1 MSASHDYE
9 QPAYYE
15 ICIDGRL
22 SRQAAAWFEGMT
34 LTIDKSQSPPQTII
48 SGYVRDQTVLY
59 GLISR
64 ARDLGLILVS
74 VRRTQP
80 KEEAS
85 Q

>member
-1 MSASHDYE
+1 MSTSPDVSG
-9 QPAYYE
+9 PAYYE
-15 ICIDGRL
+15 MCINGRL
-22 SRQAAAWFEGMT
+22 SQQAAAWFEGMT
-34 LTIDKSQSPPQTII
+34 LIIDESQSPPKTII
-48 SGYVRDQTVLY
+48 SGYVRDQTALY

-64 ARDLGLILVS
+64 ARDLGLTLVS

>member
-1 MSASHDYE
+1 MSASIDHSE
-9 QPAYYE
+9 PAHYE
-15 ICIDGRL
+15 ICIRGRL

-34 LTIDKSQSPPQTII
+34 LTFDDSQSPPQTIV

-64 ARDLGLILVS
+64 ARDLGLTLVS

-80 KEEAS
+80 
-85 Q
+85 

>member
-1 MSASHDYE
+1 MRNLPDFSG
-9 QPAYYE
+9 PAYYE
-15 ICIDGRL
+15 MCISGRL

-34 LTIDKSQSPPQTII
+34 LTIDEGQSPPQTII
-48 SGYVRDQTVLY
+48 SGYVRDQTALY

-64 ARDLGLILVS
+64 ARDLGLTLVS

-80 KEEAS
+80 REEAS